1 MLLLLLPSLLLLS
14 LLLVL
19 LLSKVKM
26 YHTIFHRPPELLMGA
41 AEYTPAVDVWSVGCI
56 FAEMVLGRPLFTGT
70 SEIDQLFQIFAHLST
85 PTKTTWPGFFD
96 LPNYGSAFP
105 DWQTRVSSSTSS
117 SSSSSSISMFCCTLY
132 CRVLCSVL
140 LYVCRQQ

>member
-1 MLLLLLPSLLLLS
+1 
-14 LLLVL
+14 
-19 LLSKVKM
+19 
-26 YHTIFHRPPELLMGA
+26 MGA

-105 DWQTRVSSSTSS
+105 DWQTRVSSTSS
-117 SSSSSSISMFCCTLY
+117 SMLMLYNCT
-132 CRVLCSVL
+132 RTLCTV
-140 LYVCRQQ
+140 LYVCR

>member
-1 MLLLLLPSLLLLS
+1 
-14 LLLVL
+14 
-19 LLSKVKM
+19 
-26 YHTIFHRPPELLMGA
+26 MGA

-85 PTKTTWPGFFD
+85 PTKATWPGFFD

-105 DWQTRVSSSTSS
+105 DWQTRVSSSSS
-117 SSSSSSISMFCCTLY
+117 SSSSSSVVACYAVHCTAEY
-132 CRVLCSVL
+132 CVVYHCTCVDSSVCMHRL
-140 LYVCRQQ
+140 RSALPSSKSC